1 MSEYPDDL
9 MNQLKPDDK
18 VIIFQ
23 KLDLKNVYGDIF
35 GPVVEVKP
43 GEGFIAVTERRLVIK
58 ASEINTITAQGNKV
72 VKTSKLQTIN
82 VPIGNVSSIT
92 VQKDTTPSGG
102 CLGGST
108 EDYSLVINVQG
119 GIYHIYSGVTSQIA
133 DEFVRSFI
141 DLQE

>member
-23 KLDLKNVYGDIF
+23 KLDLKNVSGGIF
-35 GPVVEVKP
+35 GPVVEVIP
-43 GEGFIAVTERRLVIK
+43 GKGFIAVTERRLVIK

-72 VKTSKLQTIN
+72 IKTSKLQTIN

-102 CLGGST
+102 CLGDST
-108 EDYSLVINVQG
+108 VDYSLVINVQG

-133 DEFVRSFI
+133 DEFVKSFI